1 MKIKVTKK
9 EIMGAYNNV
18 ICIGYCDLAW
28 LLRGDIEPRF
38 YTCGVYGWNSDIY
51 QVDNNTAICT
61 GYRPFG
67 NIYVSYNGLCS
78 KYNEKARKIWNNYD
92 LDYKTQCKKVNKLL
106 EKFINECLE
115 SKEG

>member
-9 EIMGAYNNV
+9 EIMNSYDNI
-18 ICIGYCDLAW
+18 ICVGYCGLAY
-28 LLRGDIEPRF
+28 LLRGVIEPRF

-51 QVDNNTAICT
+51 QVDYNTVICT
-61 GYRPFG
+61 GCRPFG
-67 NIYVSYNGLCS
+67 NIYASYSGICN

-92 LDYKTQCKKVNKLL
+92 LEYETRRKKVNKLL

-115 SKEG
+115 NK